1 MVMENMII
9 LEELMKRI
17 IMALLILVTAGTAV
31 FATGGQQTQQSAAG
45 GAPVKISVEVFDRG
59 TDGGKTNPA
68 DNKWTQ
74 WIHDKLLRDENID
87 VTFVAVPRWS
97 EETALVNLFAAGTP
111 PDVCYSYNNDNI
123 QGWANQGGL
132 FDVSPYINTTLK
144 DLNAFLDKDKAIPG
158 KQLIEREIDL
168 STGAIYRIPAQR
180 MALARQVLFM
190 REDWLT
196 ILKLPVPTTTEEFHK
211 TLLAFRDRANELMA
225 ATGVS
230 RIVPANL
237 GTTRIDWA
245 VPPIIE
251 SFIDPNLSAKDRWIN
266 TVIGSSTLLP
276 GFKEALRFINTLYNE
291 NLLDKDFPLYAQTT
305 GADDLLKSGQVG
317 AYVNEWDDIYR
328 EPNGK
333 LSGLKANIPTAN
345 LIPVDCFTNS
355 NGQTVKPIYDQAGLS
370 YFIPAASKNH
380 NAAMRYLN
388 WLAKYDNY
396 HFLQV
401 GPEGVTHSISAD
413 GVVKVDA
420 TARPDPTW
428 IMNSNQNI
436 DYTMPMNGLFL
447 ETEEASIRALAA
459 GYVYPAELIE
469 RAYRIALKDGLP
481 PPVVKPSSPL
491 TVAGPLNQTL
501 VDKGGVFL
509 VDLETCPSA
518 QFDAKWDAGLKDW
531 LTAGAQAV
539 LDERRAKYPN

>member
-1 MVMENMII
+1 
-9 LEELMKRI
+9 MKRI
-17 IMALLILVTAGTAV
+17 VSMLAAMLWAGSLV
-31 FATGGQQTQQSAAG
+31 FANGGREGQTAPASG
-45 GAPVKISVEVFDRG
+45 TPVKISVEVFDRG
-59 TDGGKTNPA
+59 TDGGKSNPTN
-68 DNKWTQ
+68 NQWTK
-74 WIHDKLLRDENID
+74 WIHDKLLKDENID

-132 FDVSPYINTTLK
+132 FDVAPYISTTLK
-144 DLNAFLDKDKAIPG
+144 DLNAFLGEDKAIPG
-158 KQLIEREIDL
+158 KLLIEREIDL
-168 STGAIYRIPAQR
+168 STGAIYHIPARR
-180 MALARQVLFM
+180 MALARTVLFM
-190 REDWLT
+190 REDWLK
-196 ILKLPVPTTTEEFHK
+196 ILKLPVPKTTEEFHK
-211 TLLAFRDRANELMA
+211 TLLAFRDRADELMA

-237 GTTRIDWA
+237 GATRIDWA

-251 SFIDPNLSAKDRWIN
+251 SFIDPNLSMKDRWIN
-266 TVIGSSTLLP
+266 TVISSSTLLP
-276 GFKEALRFINTLYNE
+276 GFKEAIRFINTLYNE
-291 NLLDKDFPLYAQTT
+291 NLLDRDFPLYAQTT

-317 AYVNEWDDIYR
+317 AYINEWDDIYR

-370 YFIPAASKNH
+370 YFIPASSKNH
-380 NAAMRYLN
+380 DAAMRYLN

-401 GPEGVTHSISAD
+401 GHEGITHTIGTD
-413 GVVKVDA
+413 RVVKVDA
-420 TARPDPTW
+420 TAKADPTW

-447 ETEEASIRALAA
+447 ETEEASILALAA
-459 GYVYPAELIE
+459 GYVYPAELIKQ
-469 RAYRIALKDGLP
+469 AYGTALKDGVS
-481 PPVVKPSSPL
+481 PPVVKTSSPL

-509 VDLETCPSA
+509 VDLETCSAA
-518 QFDAKWDAGLKDW
+518 QFDTKWDAGLKDW
-531 LTAGAQAV
+531 LASGAQAV
-539 LDERRAKYPN
+539 IDERRAKYP